1 MVRQIEGQIRDLQMD
16 LIEVQR
22 ERTPL
27 RIQPYKGDR
36 ELRRKEGKLEE
47 LDERI
52 RTLRESIRE
61 PERKRQEVL
70 FVTFK
75 KEGCQPPF
83 FNQLNRPWMRAAFS
97 GDGGSRFLFHFWG
110 LHGETFHGINLGK
123 YMRTHF
129 F

>member
-1 MVRQIEGQIRDLQMD
+1 MD

-22 ERTPL
+22 ERTSL
-27 RIQPYKGDR
+27 GIQPYKGDR

-83 FNQLNRPWMRAAFS
+83 LIS
-97 GDGGSRFLFHFWG
+97 
-110 LHGETFHGINLGK
+110 
-123 YMRTHF
+123 
-129 F
+129 

>member
-47 LDERI
+47 
-52 RTLRESIRE
+52 
-61 PERKRQEVL
+61 
-70 FVTFK
+70 
-75 KEGCQPPF
+75 
-83 FNQLNRPWMRAAFS
+83 
-97 GDGGSRFLFHFWG
+97 
-110 LHGETFHGINLGK
+110 
-123 YMRTHF
+123 
-129 F
+129 